1 MNLFAA
7 AEQQNRDAAKPLAA
21 RMRPTV
27 LSEFCG
33 QEHILGAGR
42 LLRRMLDADRIGS
55 MIFYGPPGTGKTTL
69 AELIARHTNR
79 HFERLN
85 ATTAGV
91 KEVRELLSSAS
102 ERLSADGTR
111 TVLFIDELHR
121 FSRSQQDILLPDVE
135 SGTISL
141 IGATTANP
149 FFSLVAPLISRS
161 QVFEFRELSQADLE
175 GLMRRALEDS
185 RRGLAAH
192 KVQVDPAALEFLARL
207 CDGDARRALT
217 ALEIA
222 VLSVARTTK
231 HVDLAVAEES
241 LQRRVIRFDPNGD
254 DHYDL
259 ASAFIKSIR
268 GSDPDAALYW
278 MARMLESGE
287 DPRFIARRLVIAASE
302 DIGNADPRA
311 LPLAV
316 AAWQAVETV
325 GMPECRINLAQA
337 VTFLA
342 CAQKSNAAYL
352 AIDAALADV
361 RQNSILPVPM
371 HLRDGHYAGAA
382 RLGHG
387 VGYQYSHDSPEG
399 WTSQDYLG
407 VPKQYYQPVDRGT
420 ESEFLKRLSDL
431 RARRSQSPA
440 AGEKD
445 SALPA
450 RRVTDRPPGKAEG

>member
-1 MNLFAA
+1 
-7 AEQQNRDAAKPLAA
+7 
-21 RMRPTV
+21 
-27 LSEFCG
+27 
-33 QEHILGAGR
+33 
-42 LLRRMLDADRIGS
+42 
-55 MIFYGPPGTGKTTL
+55 
-69 AELIARHTNR
+69 
-79 HFERLN
+79 
-85 ATTAGV
+85 
-91 KEVRELLSSAS
+91 
-102 ERLSADGTR
+102 TR

-175 GLMRRALEDS
+175 SLMRRALEDS

-192 KVQVDPAALEFLARL
+192 KVQVDVAALEFLARL
-207 CDGDARRALT
+207 SDGDGRRALT

-222 VLSVARTTK
+222 VLSVARTTR

-407 VPKQYYQPVDRGT
+407 VPKQYYQPVDRGM

-431 RARRSQSPA
+431 RARRSQ
-440 AGEKD
+440 D
-445 SALPA
+445 LPA
-450 RRVTDRPPGKAEG
+450 SQRGSVLPDQRGTDQPS

>member
-7 AEQQNRDAAKPLAA
+7 AEQQNRDNARPLAA
-21 RMRPTV
+21 RMRPTQ
-27 LSEFCG
+27 LSEFAG
-33 QEHILGAGR
+33 QRHILEDGK

-69 AELIARHTNR
+69 AELIARHTRR

-91 KEVRELLSSAS
+91 KEVREMLQAAAN
-102 ERLSADGTR
+102 RLAADGTQ

-135 SGTISL
+135 NGTISL

-161 QVFEFRELSQADLE
+161 QVFEFRELNQDDL
-175 GLMRRALEDS
+175 LAVMKRALEDKK
-185 RRGLAAH
+185 RGLGELNV
-192 KVQVDPAALEFLARL
+192 KVDPEAMTFIATLS
-207 CDGDARRALT
+207 DGDGRRALT

-222 VLSVARTTK
+222 ALSVSRTTK
-231 HVDLAVAEES
+231 HVDRAVAEES
-241 LQRRVIRFDPNGD
+241 MQRRVVRFDPTGD
-254 DHYDL
+254 DHYDV

-278 MARMLESGE
+278 LARMLESGE

-302 DIGNADPRA
+302 DIGNADPMG
-311 LPLAV
+311 LPIAT
-316 AAWQAVETV
+316 AAYQATETI

-337 VTFLA
+337 TTYLA
-342 CAQKSNAAYL
+342 CAPKSNASYV
-352 AIDAALADV
+352 AIDAAIADV
-361 RQNSILPVPM
+361 RSNSLVPVPM
-371 HLRDGHYAGAA
+371 HLRDGHYAGSK

-387 VGYQYSHDSPEG
+387 VGYEYAHDAADG
-399 WTSQDYLG
+399 WVNQDYLG
-407 VPKQYYQPVDRGT
+407 VEKQYYEPVDRGH
-420 ESEFLKRLSDL
+420 EAEMLRRLTDL
-431 RARRSQSPA
+431 RERRQKKS
-440 AGEKD
+440 
-445 SALPA
+445 
-450 RRVTDRPPGKAEG
+450 TT

>member
-7 AEQQNRDAAKPLAA
+7 AEQNNRESAKPLAA
-21 RMRPTV
+21 RMRPST
-27 LSEFCG
+27 LAEFSG
-33 QEHILGAGR
+33 QTHILGEGK
-42 LLRRMLDADRIGS
+42 LLRRMLAADRIGS

-69 AELIARHTNR
+69 AELIARQTQR

-91 KEVRELLSSAS
+91 REVREVLQAAAD
-102 ERLSADGTR
+102 RLAADGTQ

-161 QVFEFRELSQADLE
+161 QVFEFRELDKTDLI
-175 GLMRRALEDS
+175 GMMQRALSDD

-192 KVQVDPAALEFLARL
+192 KVKVQPEALEFLATL
-207 CDGDARRALT
+207 SDGDGRRALT

-222 VLSVARTTK
+222 VLSVARTTRL
-231 HVDLAVAEES
+231 VDQSVAEES
-241 LQRRVIRFDPNGD
+241 MQKRVVRFDPNGD
-254 DHYDL
+254 DHYDV

-278 MARMLESGE
+278 LARMLESGE

-302 DIGNADPRA
+302 DIGNADPMG
-311 LPLAV
+311 LPIAT
-316 AAWQAVETV
+316 AAWQATETI

-337 VTFLA
+337 TTYLA
-342 CAQKSNAAYL
+342 CAPKSNASYV
-352 AIDAALADV
+352 AIDAAIADV
-361 RQNSILPVPM
+361 KQNTLIPVPM

-382 RLGHG
+382 KMGHG
-387 VGYQYSHDSPEG
+387 VGYQYAHDGAEG
-399 WTSQDYLG
+399 WVNQDYLG
-407 VPKQYYQPVDRGT
+407 VDRQYYNPVDRGK
-420 ESEFLKRLSDL
+420 EAEFLVRLADL
-431 RARRSQSPA
+431 RNRR
-440 AGEKD
+440 G
-445 SALPA
+445 
-450 RRVTDRPPGKAEG
+450 TGNG

>member
-7 AEQQNRDAAKPLAA
+7 AEQQNRDSAKPLAA
-21 RMRPTV
+21 RMRPSS
-27 LSEFCG
+27 LNEFSG
-33 QEHILGAGR
+33 QTHILGDGK

-69 AELIARHTNR
+69 SELIAKQTRR
-79 HFERLN
+79 RFERLN

-91 KEVRELLSSAS
+91 KDVRDVLQTAADRLAS
-102 ERLSADGTR
+102 DGTQ

-161 QVFEFRELSQADLE
+161 QVFEFRELEKSDLLT
-175 GLMRRALEDS
+175 LMERALGDD
-185 RRGLAAH
+185 RRGLASH
-192 KVQVDPAALEFLARL
+192 KVKVTADALDFIATLS
-207 CDGDARRALT
+207 DGDGRRALT

-222 VLSVARTTK
+222 VLSVARSTK
-231 HVDLAVAEES
+231 LVDLSVAEES
-241 LQRRVIRFDPNGD
+241 MQKRVIRFDPNGD
-254 DHYDL
+254 DHYDV

-278 MARMLESGE
+278 LARMLESGE

-302 DIGNADPRA
+302 DIGNADPMG
-311 LPLAV
+311 LPIAT
-316 AAWQAVETV
+316 AAFQATETI

-337 VTFLA
+337 TTYLA
-342 CAQKSNAAYL
+342 CAPKSNASYV
-352 AIDAALADV
+352 AIDAAIADV
-361 RQNSILPVPM
+361 RQNTIVPVPM

-382 RLGHG
+382 KLGHG
-387 VGYQYSHDSPEG
+387 VGYQYAHDGKDG
-399 WTSQDYLG
+399 WVNQDYLG
-407 VPKQYYQPVDRGT
+407 VDREYYQPVNRGR
-420 ESEFLKRLSDL
+420 EAEFLQSLTEHRHL
-431 RARRSQSPA
+431 RRNSGQ
-440 AGEKD
+440 
-445 SALPA
+445 
-450 RRVTDRPPGKAEG
+450 